1 MKITASCVVYVEL
14 SPQDVR
20 SKDDLSSLS
29 PGDTASV
36 GSPWEKNTKFQKKK
50 WRNTKKQLEGEMKF
64 HEAMGLIG
72 VDFKPVKPCHV
83 ASLKMPPLDPPEWFD
98 AVTGDLFTEEPPYV
112 GSQVP

>member
-1 MKITASCVVYVEL
+1 M
-14 SPQDVR
+14 
-20 SKDDLSSLS
+20 
-29 PGDTASV
+29 
-36 GSPWEKNTKFQKKK
+36 N
-50 WRNTKKQLEGEMKF
+50 F